1 MISGEADRAELS
13 SIGDVSRVRHS
24 GSMPARLIVRTR
36 FGQFRELTGA
46 MKVRLNQAQV
56 PSGAARRVPIA
67 LLLLA
72 QLTMSAHAG
81 PNEQAK
87 RIYERIAGEPPPAS
101 VLSQMSAAITATPG
115 QQGLLNAAA
124 IATGAPSFYNVTLKN
139 LVIPWTN
146 RDQTVFAPFNDY
158 AATVIGM
165 TRDDVAFNTAL
176 SDDILYIV
184 NAPGLP
190 APSSADNNHYATAE
204 ANGIDLSTA
213 LQRTTQSGTYGTPA
227 QATAGLITTRAAA
240 SSFFINGTNRAMFR
254 FTMINHLCHDMETV
268 MDITRPAD
276 RIRQDVARSPGGDS
290 RVFLNT
296 CVGCHSGMDPMAQA
310 FAYYN
315 FVGTVVGDGTNTGSL
330 QYTQGQVQPKYL
342 INATNFSFGFVT
354 PDDSWA
360 NRWRAGSNVFLGW
373 DPTLPGSGN
382 GAKSLG
388 QELASSDAFAQ
399 CQVTKIF
406 QAVCFRAP
414 ASAAD
419 QATVA
424 TIKAS
429 FKSGGYRL
437 KQVFQLS
444 AAACPGQ

>member
-1 MISGEADRAELS
+1 MN
-13 SIGDVSRVRHS
+13 
-24 GSMPARLIVRTR
+24 
-36 FGQFRELTGA
+36 
-46 MKVRLNQAQV
+46 VRLNKARV
-56 PSGAARRVPIA
+56 FSSGARRAGAAAA
-67 LLLLA
+67 LLLTQLA
-72 QLTMSAHAG
+72 ISAHAG

-87 RIYERIAGEPPPAS
+87 RIYERIAGEPPPAA
-101 VLSQMSAAITATPG
+101 VLSQMATAITGSPG
-115 QQGLLNAAA
+115 QAGLLAAA
-124 IATGAPSFYNVTLKN
+124 TIATGAASFYNVTLKN

-146 RDQTVFAPFNDY
+146 RDQSVFAPFNDY

-190 APSSADNNHYATAE
+190 APSAASNSHYASAE
-204 ANGIDLSTA
+204 SNGVDLSTA
-213 LQRTTQSGTYGTPA
+213 LTRTTQSATYGTA
-227 QATAGLITTRAAA
+227 ASATAGLITTRGAA
-240 SSFFINGTNRAMFR
+240 SAFFINGTNRAMFR

-268 MDITRPAD
+268 MDTTRPAD

-290 RVFLNT
+290 RVFLNN

-330 QYTQGQVQPKYL
+330 QYTPGQVQPKYL
-342 INATNFSFGFVT
+342 INATNFPFGFVT
-354 PDDSWA
+354 PDDSWS
-360 NRWRAGSNVFLGW
+360 NRWRAGANASLGW
-373 DPTLPGSGN
+373 DATLPGSGA

-399 CQVTKIF
+399 CQVTKVF

-414 ASAAD
+414 NSAAD

-429 FKSGGYRL
+429 FKSGGYKL